1 MEEHF
6 LTFALISVQLLLF
19 ATMAMV
25 FIMFYRVEILY
36 MNYKKLDRGTSN
48 KEVCNTF
55 CYGLITW
62 LQLKRKQLLW
72 YLIIF
77 ALLYFELTDL
87 YSYRPSHQFFMKDW
101 YWYFYTI
108 KFIHYIRYLELA
120 LMLIITIWLY
130 GRIRFV
136 KKRILIY

>member
-6 LTFALISVQLLLF
+6 LTFTLICVQLLLF

-48 KEVCNTF
+48 KKICNTF

-62 LQLKRKQLLW
+62 LQLKRKQLFW
-72 YLIIF
+72 YLVIF

-87 YSYRPSHQFFMKDW
+87 YSYRPSAQFFGADY
-101 YWYFYTI
+101 YWYFYSMR
-108 KFIHYIRYLELA
+108 FLYYARYIELA
-120 LMLIITIWLY
+120 LMLTIIIWLFS
-130 GRIRFV
+130 RIRFI